1 MWMIDCQSMLVL
13 TKKAVLS
20 VMVNWQIMCPY
31 KRLVKMEQIIASDS
45 YLFEEGFLTFVF
57 LKVYSCHRLSI
68 P

>member
-31 KRLVKMEQIIASDS
+31 KRLMKMEQIIASDS

-57 LKVYSCHRLSI
+57 LKAYSCHRLSI

>member
-1 MWMIDCQSMLVL
+1 MIDCQSMLVL

-20 VMVNWQIMCPY
+20 VMVNWQIKCPY

-57 LKVYSCHRLSI
+57 LKVYSCHWLSI